1 MPPPNICL
9 SQDRVCP
16 FLSVLADHRRS
27 RDLAPGT
34 HVPHIW
40 HAFTLRLTGRRTPE
54 LRKSDGLLNSI
65 VLKICNFGVFCMF
78 YDTCIIKRKCS
89 SNMLKNSQRAAR
101 VGLLCF
107 PELCKG
113 QKAQKEWHS
122 LGPKRQ
128 RGRALISCLL
138 LAEVRERNFFHG
150 IQKATSG
157 EGGDRPT
164 GQRERCWRFRC
175 SPSWKI
181 VLFSAPFRSFRQA
194 QVTGQLWKCS
204 FEAKH
209 SLLSAFPQDK
219 AEAIMDFYE
228 PSSIKHAFLF

>member
-1 MPPPNICL
+1 M
-9 SQDRVCP
+9 
-16 FLSVLADHRRS
+16 LADHRRS
-27 RDLAPGT
+27 RDLLPGT

-40 HAFTLRLTGRRTPE
+40 HAFTLRLTGRHTPE
-54 LRKSDGLLNSI
+54 LSKSDGTLNSTSKDMRFLCLLN
-65 VLKICNFGVFCMF
+65 VLWHIHYWEC
-78 YDTCIIKRKCS
+78 TWKCS
-89 SNMLKNSQRAAR
+89 SNTLKNSQRAAR
-101 VGLLCF
+101 VGLLWF

-138 LAEVRERNFFHG
+138 LTEVRERNFFHQ

-164 GQRERCWRFRC
+164 GQRERCWGFRC

-194 QVTGQLWKCS
+194 RVTGQLWKCS

-209 SLLSAFPQDK
+209 SLLSAFPRDK
-219 AEAIMDFYE
+219 AEAIRDFYE